1 VNHRKSVQNSS
12 RSCWERSSH
21 QSSQRATAYS
31 QEQETSVGNEEKQE
45 EEEEDR
51 KRQVRK
57 KRGELSSST
66 VLELK
71 LQSLSS

>member
-1 VNHRKSVQNSS
+1 MRKNRKRRRKRRRGQ
-12 RSCWERSSH
+12 
-21 QSSQRATAYS
+21 
-31 QEQETSVGNEEKQE
+31 
-45 EEEEDR
+45 DR

>member
-1 VNHRKSVQNSS
+1 MRKN
-12 RSCWERSSH
+12 RKR
-21 QSSQRATAYS
+21 RR
-31 QEQETSVGNEEKQE
+31 KRRRRRR
-45 EEEEDR
+45 DR